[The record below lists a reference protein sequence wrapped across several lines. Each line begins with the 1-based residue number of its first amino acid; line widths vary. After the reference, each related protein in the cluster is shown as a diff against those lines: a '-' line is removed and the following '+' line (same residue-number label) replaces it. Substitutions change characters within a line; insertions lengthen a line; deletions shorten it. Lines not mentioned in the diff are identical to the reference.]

1 LRAKPRSAPRRRPPA
16 AAALALVVIAAGLG
30 GCHRD
35 LRYQP
40 RIDPL
45 EKSRFFA
52 DGVGARPIPAGTVA
66 RGQLKADRTFYT
78 GLEGD
83 QLAASIPLPVTPEL
97 LARGRGRYNI
107 YCAPC
112 HDQAGNGL
120 GMVVRRG
127 YKQPPSL
134 HIDRLRQARP
144 GYFFDVMTNGFAKMP
159 SYAAQVPADDRWAI
173 AAYIRALQLSQ
184 NATLEDVPDDVRQ
197 ELLAEPGAGR

>member
-1 LRAKPRSAPRRRPPA
+1 MRAESRSARSRIPV
-16 AAALALVVIAAGLG
+16 LVVAIAVAAVAVGST

-66 RGQLKADRTFYT
+66 RGQLKADRTFHT
-78 GLEGD
+78 GIEGD
-83 QLAASIPLPVTPEL
+83 QLAASFPLPVDEEL
-97 LARGRGRYNI
+97 LARGRERYNI

-159 SYAAQVPADDRWAI
+159 SYAAQVPAGDRWAI
-173 AAYIRALQLSQ
+173 AAYIRVLQLSQ
-184 NATLEDVPDDVRQ
+184 NATLDDVPDEVRR
-197 ELLAEPGAGR
+197 ELEAEPGAGR

>member
-1 LRAKPRSAPRRRPPA
+1 VALAAVLA
-16 AAALALVVIAAGLG
+16 AAASG
-30 GCHRD
+30 GCHQD

-52 DGVGARPIPAGTVA
+52 DGAGARPIPAGTVA
-66 RGQLKADRTFYT
+66 RGQLKADRVFET
-78 GLEGD
+78 GTTGNEF
-83 QLAASIPLPVTPEL
+83 AASIPVPVTEEL
-97 LARGRGRYNI
+97 LARGQGRYNI

-112 HDQAGNGL
+112 HDQSGSGL

-134 HIDRLRQARP
+134 HVDRLLKARP

-159 SYAAQVPADDRWAI
+159 SYAAQIPAADRWAI
-173 AAYIRALQLSQ
+173 TAYIRALQWSQ
-184 NATLEDVPDDVRQ
+184 NATLDDVPDDVRRRL
-197 ELLAEPGAGR
+197 EATPGAGH

>member
-1 LRAKPRSAPRRRPPA
+1 MRAESRFARSRIAVLVVAIA
-16 AAALALVVIAAGLG
+16 AAAVAAGSS

-52 DGVGARPIPAGTVA
+52 DGIGARPVPAGTVA
-66 RGQLKADRTFYT
+66 RGQLKEDRVFHT
-78 GLEGD
+78 GLAGD
-83 QLAASIPLPVTPEL
+83 QLAAAFPLPVNEEL
-97 LARGRGRYNI
+97 LARGRERYNI

-112 HDQAGNGL
+112 HDQAGTGL

-159 SYAAQVPADDRWAI
+159 SYAAQVPAGDRWAI
-173 AAYIRALQLSQ
+173 AAYIRALQRSQ
-184 NATLEDVPDDVRQ
+184 YATLDDVPDEVRP
-197 ELLAEPGAGR
+197 ELEAEPQGGR

>member
-1 LRAKPRSAPRRRPPA
+1 MRAESRFARSRIAVLVVAIA
-16 AAALALVVIAAGLG
+16 AAAVAAGSS

-66 RGQLKADRTFYT
+66 RGQLKADRVFHTGQDGGQLVATF
-78 GLEGD
+78 
-83 QLAASIPLPVTPEL
+83 PLPVTAEL
-97 LARGRGRYNI
+97 LARGRERYNI

-159 SYAAQVPADDRWAI
+159 SYAAQVPAGDRWAI

-184 NATLEDVPDDVRQ
+184 YATLDDVPDEVRP
-197 ELLAEPGAGR
+197 ELEAEPQGGR

>member
-1 LRAKPRSAPRRRPPA
+1 MRRRLCGTAAVIAVALA
-16 AAALALVVIAAGLG
+16 AAGSA

-52 DGVGARPIPAGTVA
+52 DGAGARPLPAGTVA
-66 RGQLKADRTFYT
+66 RGQLKADRTFES
-78 GLEGD
+78 GMAGD
-83 QLAASIPLPVTPEL
+83 QLAASFPMSVTPEL

-112 HDQAGNGL
+112 HDQTGSGL

-144 GYFFDVMTNGFAKMP
+144 GYLFDVMTNGFAKMP
-159 SYAAQVPADDRWAI
+159 SYAAQIPAADRWAI

-184 NATLEDVPDDVRQ
+184 NATLDDVPGDVRR
-197 ELLAEPGAGR
+197 ELEAAPGAGH